1 MPLHMKEFFSIE
13 ELQEAKLIESMP
25 FSRSAPVLQI
35 PATPKSP
42 FYSHQGPGTLKDTE
56 SALFD
61 LHADPLQNHPLH
73 DVAVQQRMHRMA
85 IEQMK
90 IQHAPV
96 EYFRR
101 LDLSS

>member
-1 MPLHMKEFFSIE
+1 
-13 ELQEAKLIESMP
+13 
-25 FSRSAPVLQI
+25 
-35 PATPKSP
+35 
-42 FYSHQGPGTLKDTE
+42 
-56 SALFD
+56 
-61 LHADPLQNHPLH
+61 LH